1 MEVGNGRDD
10 PKVTKSAKQIEDED
24 QISDV
29 SLTIRA
35 EGTGNDDAGEDTE
48 DDSKDLAEQVVPDI
62 PAVSHPIGRARFAP
76 LMD

>member
-1 MEVGNGRDD
+1 LSGG
-10 PKVTKSAKQIEDED
+10 TQS
-24 QISDV
+24 
-29 SLTIRA
+29 
-35 EGTGNDDAGEDTE
+35 TGNDDAGEDTE